1 MALINQLGYVVTE
14 NQKEMIKRQIEQE
27 ASKTSNLYSSLEI
40 KYYDLLEKTYPEIE
54 ISFLNQGL
62 QNIQASTPG
71 KP

>member
-1 MALINQLGYVVTE
+1 MALINQLGYVVKE

-27 ASKTSNLYSSLEI
+27 ASKTSNVYSSLEI

-54 ISFLNQGL
+54 ISFLKQGF

>member
-1 MALINQLGYVVTE
+1 VALINQLGYVVTE